1 MRKYPA
7 GGVAPFRAP
16 VKGAGDVVLGG
27 GKLVIP
33 EGAILHAPIAAI
45 QLSPALWD
53 NPEKFDP
60 ARWLQVGALVG
71 SLSMAVRCVR
81 VRSSDAAREIVDGAW

>member
-60 ARWLQVGALVG
+60 ARWLQVCALVG
-71 SLSMAVRCVR
+71 SLSMALGVC
-81 VRSSDAAREIVDGAW
+81 E

>member
-1 MRKYPA
+1 MRIYAVA
-7 GGVAPFRAP
+7 GVVPLRSP
-16 VKGAGDVVLGG
+16 VKGCGGVVLGG

-33 EGAILHAPIAAI
+33 EGAILHTPIAAI

-60 ARWLQVGALVG
+60 GRWLQVCKYQKV
-71 SLSMAVRCVR
+71 
-81 VRSSDAAREIVDGAW
+81 